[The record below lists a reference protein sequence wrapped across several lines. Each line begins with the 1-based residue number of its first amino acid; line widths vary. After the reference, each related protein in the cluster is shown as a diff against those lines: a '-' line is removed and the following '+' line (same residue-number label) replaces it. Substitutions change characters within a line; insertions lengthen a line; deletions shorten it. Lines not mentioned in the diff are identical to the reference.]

1 MPALS
6 ATGRRLCPC
15 CSPKSRESC
24 PTSSRPKLTSV
35 DRDQALRVL
44 GLDRHA
50 QREDISRA
58 YRRLIRKAHPDVGG
72 DNAAAAR
79 ITEAYAWLQQAPS
92 VGSPSPAPPATNPS
106 DEKLVLLLPPGDVFA
121 RLCELG
127 HQLGELSYLDP
138 DAGIM
143 QVTFTALNSVPCQL
157 VATVIPSDHPRES
170 QVEFTLE
177 PLANGQPPPI
187 ATVVAQM
194 FGTR

>member
-1 MPALS
+1 MNRDLALK
-6 ATGRRLCPC
+6 T
-15 CSPKSRESC
+15 
-24 PTSSRPKLTSV
+24 
-35 DRDQALRVL
+35 L

-72 DNAAAAR
+72 DTAAAAR

-177 PLANGQPPPI
+177 PLANGLPPPI
-187 ATVVAQM
+187 ATVVAHM